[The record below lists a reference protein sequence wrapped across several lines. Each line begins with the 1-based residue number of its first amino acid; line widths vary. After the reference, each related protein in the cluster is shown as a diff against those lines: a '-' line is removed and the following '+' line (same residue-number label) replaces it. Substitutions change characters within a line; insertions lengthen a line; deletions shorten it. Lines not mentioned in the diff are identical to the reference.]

1 MKKLGYLFLLLFT
14 IMSCSSDDNNTKEVT
29 KRKVETK
36 LQLTASKA
44 SIFVGEEVVFTTKND
59 KGEAVD
65 AEVLIG
71 GATITP
77 TYTFTKAGTYIMR
90 AILKGYEQSNEVT
103 VKVEMSTL
111 SLRISQP
118 KITAGEKVVFE
129 VFNGDKNVT
138 KDVKIYQEG
147 VETALKSN
155 EFTTKKDGDYTFIA
169 KAEGYNDS
177 KPVSLTVLED
187 PAPYGNFLIL
197 NGDKFEIDRFN
208 LELNV
213 ITVNGKLVP
222 EVFKTAQGE
231 LANQYSLIISN
242 KANDKAKKSYIFI
255 DFWVVNPSI
264 KAGSDGKITDYGTRV
279 LPSTKAKVILRY
291 VYSSIVG
298 YEISDMFSNLNETD
312 FKFRNATFSDVLD
325 KKQYNGKAEIM
336 FNYKSDVKNAKN
348 TGKTLEFQFNADT
361 YLKEN
366 VNDK

>member
-1 MKKLGYLFLLLFT
+1 MKKLACLFILLFT
-14 IMSCSSDDNNTKEVT
+14 FISCSSDDNASKEVT

-36 LQLTASKA
+36 LQLTASV
-44 SIFVGEEVVFTTKND
+44 STIFVGEEVVFTTKND
-59 KGEAVD
+59 KGETVD

-77 TYTFTKAGTYIMR
+77 VYTFNKAGTYIMR

-129 VFNGDKNVT
+129 VYNGDKNVT
-138 KDVKIYQEG
+138 KEVNIYQDGLE
-147 VETALKSN
+147 EALKNN
-155 EFTTKKDGDYTFIA
+155 EFTTKKEGEYTFIA

-187 PAPYGNFLIL
+187 PSPYGNFLIL
-197 NGDKFEIDRFN
+197 NGDKFEFDRFN

-242 KANDKAKKSYIFI
+242 KPNEKAKKSYIFI

-264 KAGSDGKITDYGTRV
+264 KTGADNKITDYGTRV
-279 LPSTKAKVILRY
+279 LPSANAKVILRY
-291 VYSSIVG
+291 VYSSIIG
-298 YEISDMFSNLNETD
+298 YEISDMFSNLNEAD
-312 FKFRNATFSDVLD
+312 FKFRNATFSEVLD

-336 FNYKSDVKNAKN
+336 FTYKSDVKNTKN
-348 TGKTLEFQFNADT
+348 TGKTLELQFNADT

-366 VNDK
+366 IND

>member
-1 MKKLGYLFLLLFT
+1 MKKLVYLFLLLFT
-14 IMSCSSDDNNTKEVT
+14 IMSCSNDDNNTKEVT

-77 TYTFTKAGTYIMR
+77 TYTFTKAGTYVMR

-129 VFNGDKNVT
+129 VFNGEKNVT

-208 LELNV
+208 LDTNT
-213 ITVNGKLVP
+213 ITVNGKIVP
-222 EVFKTAQGE
+222 QVYKTAQGE
-231 LANQYSLIISN
+231 YANEYSLNVTN
-242 KANDKAKKSYIFI
+242 KANDKAKRSTISI
-255 DFWVVNPSI
+255 AIWVVNPTI
-264 KAGSDGKITDYGTRV
+264 KATADGTITDYGTRV
-279 LPSTKAKVILRY
+279 LPSSKTKI
-291 VYSSIVG
+291 IVRSVFSTIIG
-298 YEISDMFSNLNETD
+298 YEVVDMSNNVFESD
-312 FKFRNATFSDVLD
+312 FKFRNTTFSNVLD

-336 FNYKSDVKNAKN
+336 FNYTSNPTNERNKAK
-348 TGKTLEFQFNADT
+348 TVEIQLNADT
-361 YLKEN
+361 YLREYS
-366 VNDK
+366 VDK